1 MHLGDLNLTEDEV
14 RRLLPRW
21 DVGDLLRLPAEG
33 GGSANPA
40 AVVETE
46 GGRFFLKRR
55 NPRYSA
61 PEILRHDHALMEHL
75 SAKGLPT
82 PLARPTR
89 EGRRWSEV
97 DGQVYELYPYL
108 AGEAYDP
115 TSEMQLRE
123 AGRRLAEFH
132 RAADDFQPPPGKA
145 WPRYHDPA
153 NTIAG
158 LEWAAR
164 LLAEQAAPT
173 RLGRQPAEALQEVER
188 LTVVA
193 RSLSQH
199 FPDDAYWDCPVVL
212 VHGDWHPANVK
223 YRGDRVCGIFD
234 LDWATRQP
242 RLVDIADGVMYFAA
256 RRPSGLD
263 AADIR
268 TLTRAFTL
276 DEERTRVFIEA
287 YRSAGALVRGELNR
301 LPDFLLARWLYSR
314 IDPMRRK
321 IPEEEAI
328 DYLLEGVWG
337 PIGAIQRFYTTHHLF
352 T

>member
-1 MHLGDLNLTEDEV
+1 V
-14 RRLLPRW
+14 
-21 DVGDLLRLPAEG
+21 RLPGEG

-40 AVVETE
+40 VVVETA

-61 PEILRHDHALMEHL
+61 PEMLRHDHALMEHL

-82 PLARPTR
+82 PLALLTR
-89 EGRRWSEV
+89 DGERWAEA
-97 DGQVYELYPYL
+97 DRKVYELYPYL
-108 AGEAYDP
+108 PGKAYDR
-115 TSEMQLRE
+115 TSEAQLRE
-123 AGRRLAEFH
+123 AGRRLADFH

-153 NTIAG
+153 NSLAG

-164 LLAEQAAPT
+164 LLAEQAGPT
-173 RLGRQPAEALQEVER
+173 RAGREPAEALQGVER
-188 LTVVA
+188 LAEIA
-193 RSLSQH
+193 RSLAQR
-199 FPDDAYWDCPVVL
+199 FPDDAYWACSVVL
-212 VHGDWHPANVK
+212 AHGDWHPANVK
-223 YRGDRVCGIFD
+223 YQDDRVCGIFD
-234 LDWATRQP
+234 PDWATRQP

-256 RRPSGLD
+256 RRPGGLD

-276 DEERTRVFIEA
+276 DEERTRTFTEA
-287 YRSAGALVRGELNR
+287 YEGEGALEPGELNR

-321 IPEEEAI
+321 IPQEEAI
-328 DYLLEGVWG
+328 DYLLEGIWG
-337 PIGAIQRFYTTHHLF
+337 PIGETQRFYTTRDLF
-352 T
+352 TGDLSTSASGKVV